1 VWNGVLGK
9 SFHGSERW
17 KRTSGD
23 GVDERCRLSGT
34 SWIAGPSRGRRFREP
49 DFVVLFDMQVPFQ
62 RIGERGVAVIEVAE
76 VRAVDGGAG
85 KDASRNGREHVTRI

>member
-1 VWNGVLGK
+1 MLGK

-23 GVDERCRLSGT
+23 GVDERCRLSGA

-62 RIGERGVAVIEVAE
+62 RVGERGVAVMAVAE
-76 VRAVDGGAG
+76 LRAVDGGAG
-85 KDASRNGREHVTRI
+85 TDASTDGREHGTRR